1 MEGPPFRRRAWRKVR
16 VYPRGRKRYPKL
28 ENLSLVRARG
38 NGVKSQEEEEEEE
51 KVGKREERCL
61 VLNGEITYSF
71 EP

>member
-1 MEGPPFRRRAWRKVR
+1 VEG
-16 VYPRGRKRYPKL
+16 
-28 ENLSLVRARG
+28 
-38 NGVKSQEEEEEEE
+38 QEEEEEEE